1 MSIQYNAERKE
12 ATEATKAYNQKLRQE
27 WDAARFE
34 REQEDVA
41 NAKKHLILEVKDKS
55 IYDDEGNIIY
65 DIEKY
70 PIPSE
75 QEATDTVN
83 PYLWQI
89 TRESEFV
96 GVYQLAEGYYAVTG
110 PAIALIGFIRSEH
123 GWIVVDAGDCVES
136 AKASAQL
143 LEKAIGEKVL
153 GHIVAVI
160 YSHTHWDHFGGAE
173 AFVSQEEVG
182 RLEDGKIPVIAPSEY
197 EQSLVDDNLYA
208 GVAMSRRLSY
218 QGGMELQRDE
228 KGTYGCGLQFNAGI
242 RGRLSMILPN
252 WEIDKEETIELDGVT
267 LTFIP
272 SPNTET
278 RAHMCV
284 YSNTHKVLFLGDN
297 SMGTIHN
304 TITPRGAR
312 VRDASFWGELYYHLY
327 TEFGD
332 EVQAIFQGH
341 GIAHFKMEQ
350 RPDNLKKYLL
360 DNAVAYKYPSDQA
373 LLLANQGVK
382 LRDIARKIHIPDEI
396 GKTWYTR
403 AHYGNY
409 TFNARGAVQ
418 RYLGFYDGNPV
429 NLFPL
434 EETEYAKKL
443 VEYIGSEELILQ
455 KAESDF
461 EKGEYQWVATIANQI
476 VMSNPNNE
484 KARFLCA
491 DALEQLGY
499 QTETGLWRN
508 MYLSG
513 AAELRDPEIK
523 NRGIRYMDNREVI
536 PYVSASLLL
545 DYLGINFDGER
556 GIKLDEKF
564 VLKIQNE
571 KDESIIDESY
581 AVSIYK
587 GTILYEKLPEG
598 EKKNGLTELV
608 LKKTQLYDLASK
620 QFYEDLN
627 NYTAEQKRILCI
639 LEDGVVDISQYK
651 NFNLIEPLEKR
662 G

>member
-1 MSIQYNAERKE
+1 MSREYNAKRKE
-12 ATEATKAYNQKLRQE
+12 ATKITKAYQKKLRQE
-27 WDAARFE
+27 WDTTRLEA
-34 REQEDVA
+34 EQEDVA
-41 NAKKHLILEVKDKS
+41 DAKSHLILEVKDES
-55 IYDDEGNIIY
+55 IYDEEGNVIY
-65 DIEKY
+65 DIDKY
-70 PIPSE
+70 PIHSRE
-75 QEATDTVN
+75 KETDTVN

-89 TRESEFV
+89 TREGEFV

-110 PAIALIGFIRSEH
+110 TAIALIGFIRSKH

-136 AKASAQL
+136 AKTSARL
-143 LEKAIGEKVL
+143 LEKAVGEKVL

-160 YSHTHWDHFGGAE
+160 YSHTHWDHFGGAG

-182 RLEDGKIPVIAPSEY
+182 TLEEGKIPVIAPAEY

-208 GVAMSRRLSY
+208 GVAMSRRLAY
-218 QGGMELQRDE
+218 QGGMELERDE
-228 KGTYGCGLQFNAGI
+228 KGTYGCGLQFVPGI
-242 RGRLSMILPN
+242 RGKMSMILPN
-252 WEIDKEETIELDGVT
+252 LEIEKEQTISVDGVK

-284 YSNTHKVLFLGDN
+284 YSDTHKVLFLGDN

-304 TITPRGAR
+304 TLTPRGAR

-327 TEFGD
+327 TKFGD

-341 GIAHFKMEQ
+341 GIAHFKSEKH
-350 RPDNLKKYLL
+350 PDNLKKYLL
-360 DNAVAYKYPSDQA
+360 DNAVAYKFPSDQA

-382 LRDIARKIHIPDEI
+382 LKDIARKITIPDEI

-443 VEYIGSEELILQ
+443 VQYIGSEELVLQ
-455 KAESDF
+455 KAEADF
-461 EKGEYQWVATIANQI
+461 EKGEYQWVAEITNQL
-476 VMSNPNNE
+476 VMNNPKNE

-508 MYLSG
+508 MYLTG
-513 AAELRDPEIK
+513 AAELRDPNMK
-523 NRGIRYMDNREVI
+523 NRGIRYMSNREVI
-536 PYVSASLLL
+536 PYVSAALIL
-545 DYLGINFDGER
+545 DYLGINFDGEK
-556 GIKLDEKF
+556 GINLNEKF
-564 VLKIQNE
+564 VLKIRDEN
-571 KDESIIDESY
+571 KDQILEAY
-581 AVSIYK
+581 LVSIYK
-587 GTILYEKLPEG
+587 GTILYEQCIE
-598 EKKNGLTELV
+598 NELEDNIAEIV
-608 LKKTQLYDLASK
+608 MTKMDLYDLASK
-620 QFYEDLN
+620 NYHGDVNEYKED
-627 NYTAEQKRILCI
+627 QRRIIEI
-639 LEDGVVDISQYK
+639 LSDGVVDISQYK
-651 NFNLIEPLEKR
+651 NFNIIEPLE
-662 G
+662 